1 MSWLALLDFGSVMIF
16 ALTGALVAS
25 RAQMDPVGFLFI
37 ACLTAMGGGTLRDV
51 LLDRNP
57 VFWIAQPTY
66 IAVAC
71 GAAIVVFFTAHLLE
85 SRLRTLLW
93 LDSLALAIAVP
104 DGHDHR
110 LYGRPDARRGGR
122 RRARGAETGRTLR
135 LGGLRRRAGAVAD
148 VDLHRHRPACTG
160 RRRGRHVGL
169 ACRIT
174 GLWLA
179 TAHLPLDA
187 AKILTPAPSLVQKI
201 LPEGPVGYLRQW
213 VGTMIN
219 APMLDTIAFSP
230 ALLKPKPNIS
240 RTK

>member
-16 ALTGALVAS
+16 ALNGALVAS

-85 SRLRTLLW
+85 SRLRTLVW

-104 DGHDHR
+104 
-110 LYGRPDARRGGR
+110 A
-122 RRARGAETGRTLR
+122 GAGVALDLGAPAPIIILMGMITGCM
-135 LGGLRRRAGAVAD
+135 GGLMRDVVVGDVPVVLKQGELYVSAAFGGALALWLTSTYIATGLPALVAGAGVTWALRAGS
-148 VDLHRHRPACTG
+148 
-160 RRRGRHVGL
+160 L
-169 ACRIT
+169 AF
-174 GLWLA
+174 GWQ
-179 TAHLPLDA
+179 LPTYRS
-187 AKILTPAPSLVQKI
+187 TP
-201 LPEGPVGYLRQW
+201 
-213 VGTMIN
+213 
-219 APMLDTIAFSP
+219 
-230 ALLKPKPNIS
+230 PKS
-240 RTK
+240 